1 MWDFEDKIYD
11 DVGKTYDSDKF
22 KNLLSKKWDKIVTHN
37 PIGEYGHPKHKRI
50 FETVKSLTDKFYVFG
65 KNIVKLPKDI
75 LTIKLNLL
83 KEYKSE
89 QEIINQLK
97 SNNGDWFKSNNN
109 KTNYIEHEWLSKYNP
124 KKDITKY
131 VACYDK

>member
-1 MWDFEDKIYD
+1 MNTTER
-11 DVGKTYDSDKF
+11 
-22 KNLLSKKWDKIVTHN
+22 LSKLDKSQFFAKRDKCVQLQK
-37 PIGEYGHPKHKRI
+37 EYEI
-50 FETVKSLTDKFYVFG
+50 
-65 KNIVKLPKDI
+65 
-75 LTIKLNLL
+75 LL

>member
-1 MWDFEDKIYD
+1 MC
-11 DVGKTYDSDKF
+11 
-22 KNLLSKKWDKIVTHN
+22 
-37 PIGEYGHPKHKRI
+37 
-50 FETVKSLTDKFYVFG
+50 LTKY
-65 KNIVKLPKDI
+65 II

-131 VACYDK
+131 VACYDKLFNNNNLPL